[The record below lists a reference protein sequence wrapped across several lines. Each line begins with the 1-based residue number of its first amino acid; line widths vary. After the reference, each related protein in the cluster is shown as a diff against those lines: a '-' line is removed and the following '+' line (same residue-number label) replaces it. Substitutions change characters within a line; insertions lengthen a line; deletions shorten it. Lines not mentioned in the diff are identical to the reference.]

1 MADESSGFDS
11 VLKGLLGF
19 TGGVLQRNLV
29 GNILM
34 SGLRGGVLGSRS
46 GEAAPEDPNSGWG
59 AYLGALTGLP
69 SDAGW
74 SKALPAPQPN
84 PVASEWLQ
92 GKSAQNPALQ
102 AFLPSFMTNP
112 MLSWGAA
119 MDAAAPTP
127 GSADPFAGAGGP
139 VFAKPVDTNPDPL
152 AFLSEPEIKKA
163 LAWMRPSR

>member
-46 GEAAPEDPNSGWG
+46 GEVAPEDPNSGWG

-74 SKALPAPQPN
+74 SKALPTPQAGTVSN
-84 PVASEWLQ
+84 PVLNDWVKGQSP
-92 GKSAQNPALQ
+92 STQ
-102 AFLPSFMTNP
+102 AFLPAFMKNP
-112 MLSWGAA
+112 MLAQAA
-119 MDAAAPTP
+119 MDAAPTP
-127 GSADPFAGAGGP
+127 GSADPFAGMDKP
-139 VFAKPVDTNPDPL
+139 VFAKPVDTNPDPTAVLTDADLQKYL
-152 AFLSEPEIKKA
+152 AL
-163 LAWMRPSR
+163 LRPSR